1 MADYNLGGVG
11 VPKVLLDNGGIINLP
26 EPNGTGR
33 DGIEVSGFEP
43 DILNEYRSEGNKS
56 IEVGKMFL
64 YNASLQWTSAA
75 KKVLSDLFKMAAERS
90 FIYIPHKDDEEVQF
104 RCKISGKVDHR
115 YIAGIKNHPGGY
127 TIKVNLVGVEY
138 LAAPFEGSLGTTAGF
153 GTNWGENAQNQS
165 P

>member
-11 VPKVLLDNGGIINLP
+11 KPKVQLDNGGTINLP

-64 YNASLQWTSAA
+64 YNASLQWTSAP
-75 KKVLSDLFKMAAERS
+75 KKVLSDLFKMAAEKS
-90 FIYIPHKDDEEVQF
+90 FLFYPHEDDESVKY
-104 RCKISGKVDHR
+104 RCKVTGKINYSKV
-115 YIAGIKNHPGGY
+115 AGIKNHPAGY

-138 LAAPFEGSLGTTAGF
+138 LAAPFAGALESAAGF
-153 GTNWGENAQNQS
+153 GTNFAESAQNQS